1 MGTNAIIFNTPP
13 LAKALLRKRGGGT
26 FICGAMV
33 GNKSDGGVN
42 IPCKGLA
49 KQKGRWRFYKLLVYL
64 LKENSHGRNY
74 FFS

>member
-13 LAKALLRKRGGGT
+13 LAKVWQSKRGGGT

-42 IPCKGLA
+42 NLQRFSKAKGEVA
-49 KQKGRWRFYKLLVYL
+49 LL
-64 LKENSHGRNY
+64 
-74 FFS
+74 